1 MFKNRRVVLLIS
13 CVLAWVAMVFGG
25 TVAADAS
32 VAESSPNRTAVIVYD
47 RMVPVKNLSREVV
60 SKATEKVAM
69 AIASREYLASSTT
82 EVEPETDSSTEEY
95 TEEVYVDEVLSED
108 YVEETP
114 IEESI
119 SEDSAPSYDSGYV
132 NANVDGNWIAGSDFA
147 WMGVHYDSGSGYS
160 YTYYSENVLPG
171 GGLSIPGRHVGD
183 EGYVMDGNGNLCL
196 ASDDLPYGTV
206 VSIPFGS
213 GTGVVY
219 DCGSGYGNLDVY
231 VSW

>member
-1 MFKNRRVVLLIS
+1 MNVMFKNCRVILLIS
-13 CVLAWVAMVFGG
+13 CILAWAVMTFGG

-32 VAESSPNRTAVIVYD
+32 VAVPSSDRTAVIVYD

-69 AIASREYLASSTT
+69 AIASREA
-82 EVEPETDSSTEEY
+82 EAEPDSSTEEY
-95 TEEVYVDEVLSED
+95 TEEVYVDEVPSKD
-108 YVEETP
+108 YVEEAP
-114 IEESI
+114 IEDSI
-119 SEDSAPSYDSGYV
+119 SEDSAPSYDGGYV

-147 WMGVHYDSGSGYS
+147 WMGVHTDSGSGYS

>member
-1 MFKNRRVVLLIS
+1 MKMSPKRSIVVLFS
-13 CVLAWVAMVFGG
+13 VLVVEVLGFANLVFASQVNAEALSANVTPTVVVFDRVA
-25 TVAADAS
+25 
-32 VAESSPNRTAVIVYD
+32 SPIGKIIPEIKEKDQTS
-47 RMVPVKNLSREVV
+47 RMVISEVGP
-60 SKATEKVAM
+60 
-69 AIASREYLASSTT
+69 IAEEP
-82 EVEPETDSSTEEY
+82 EVEYDAWLSSEPEVQT
-95 TEEVYVDEVLSED
+95 
-108 YVEETP
+108 
-114 IEESI
+114 
-119 SEDSAPSYDSGYV
+119 PSYDGGGYV
-132 NANVDGNWIAGSDFA
+132 DANVDGTWISGSDFA

-206 VSIPFGS
+206 VNVPFGS

>member
-1 MFKNRRVVLLIS
+1 MFNNRRTLFVCL
-13 CVLAWVAMVFGG
+13 LAWTVMVFGG
-25 TVAADAS
+25 TVTGATVSAS
-32 VAESSPNRTAVIVYD
+32 VSAPAVRHDSAVVVFDRMAPVKTPADKMRAVFSKTLSDRTIVGQKDPSLAPSVNMEPNDDPSAGNPAEASEAVYD
-47 RMVPVKNLSREVV
+47 AWLS
-60 SKATEKVAM
+60 S
-69 AIASREYLASSTT
+69 
-82 EVEPETDSSTEEY
+82 EPEVQT
-95 TEEVYVDEVLSED
+95 
-108 YVEETP
+108 
-114 IEESI
+114 
-119 SEDSAPSYDSGYV
+119 PSYDGGGYV
-132 NANVDGNWIAGSDFA
+132 DANVDGTWISGSDFA

-206 VSIPFGS
+206 VSVPFGS

>member
-1 MFKNRRVVLLIS
+1 MKMSPKCSIVVLFS
-13 CVLAWVAMVFGG
+13 VLVVEVLGFANLVFASQVNAEALSTNVTPTVVVFDRVA
-25 TVAADAS
+25 
-32 VAESSPNRTAVIVYD
+32 SPIGKIIPEIKEKDQTS
-47 RMVPVKNLSREVV
+47 RMVIYEVGP
-60 SKATEKVAM
+60 
-69 AIASREYLASSTT
+69 IAEEP
-82 EVEPETDSSTEEY
+82 EVEYDAWLSSEPEVQT
-95 TEEVYVDEVLSED
+95 
-108 YVEETP
+108 
-114 IEESI
+114 
-119 SEDSAPSYDSGYV
+119 PSYDGGGYV
-132 NANVDGNWIAGSDFA
+132 DANVDGTWISGSDFA

-206 VSIPFGS
+206 VSVPFGS

>member
-1 MFKNRRVVLLIS
+1 MKMSPKRSIVVLFS
-13 CVLAWVAMVFGG
+13 VLVVEVLGFANLVFASQVNAEALSANVTPAVVVFDRVASPIGKIIPEIKEKGQTSRMVIYEVGP
-25 TVAADAS
+25 
-32 VAESSPNRTAVIVYD
+32 VAEEP
-47 RMVPVKNLSREVV
+47 
-60 SKATEKVAM
+60 
-69 AIASREYLASSTT
+69 
-82 EVEPETDSSTEEY
+82 EVEYDAWLSSEPEAQT
-95 TEEVYVDEVLSED
+95 
-108 YVEETP
+108 
-114 IEESI
+114 
-119 SEDSAPSYDSGYV
+119 PSYDGGGYV
-132 NANVDGNWIAGSDFA
+132 DANVDGTWISGSDFA

-160 YTYYSENVLPG
+160 YTYYSEKVLPG

-206 VSIPFGS
+206 VNVPFGS

>member
-1 MFKNRRVVLLIS
+1 MKMSPKCSIVVLFSALVVE
-13 CVLAWVAMVFGG
+13 VLGFANLVFASQVNAEALSTNVTPMVVVFDRVA
-25 TVAADAS
+25 
-32 VAESSPNRTAVIVYD
+32 SPIGKIIPEIKEKDQTS
-47 RMVPVKNLSREVV
+47 RMVIYEVGP
-60 SKATEKVAM
+60 
-69 AIASREYLASSTT
+69 IAEEP
-82 EVEPETDSSTEEY
+82 EVEYVAWLSSEPEAQT
-95 TEEVYVDEVLSED
+95 
-108 YVEETP
+108 
-114 IEESI
+114 
-119 SEDSAPSYDSGYV
+119 PSYDGGGYV
-132 NANVDGNWIAGSDFA
+132 DANVDGTWISGSDFA

-206 VSIPFGS
+206 VSVPFGS

>member
-1 MFKNRRVVLLIS
+1 MFKNRRVILLVS
-13 CVLAWVAMVFGG
+13 FVLAWVAMVFGG
-25 TVAADAS
+25 TVVADAS
-32 VAESSPNRTAVIVYD
+32 VAESSPNRTAVVVYD

-60 SKATEKVAM
+60 SRATEKVAM
-69 AIASREYLASSTT
+69 AIASREYLASSIA
-82 EVEPETDSSTEEY
+82 EVEPEVDSSTDEQAY
-95 TEEVYVDEVLSED
+95 IEEVPSED
-108 YVEETP
+108 YVEEEA

-119 SEDSAPSYDSGYV
+119 SEDSVPSYDGGYV

-206 VSIPFGS
+206 VSVPFGS

>member
-1 MFKNRRVVLLIS
+1 MNVMFKNRRVVLLVS

-32 VAESSPNRTAVIVYD
+32 VAESSPNRAAVIVYD

-69 AIASREYLASSTT
+69 AIAGREAET
-82 EVEPETDSSTEEY
+82 ETDSFTEEY
-95 TEEVYVDEVLSED
+95 TEEVYVDSSED
-108 YVEETP
+108 YAEETP

-119 SEDSAPSYDSGYV
+119 SEDSAPSYDGGYV

-147 WMGVHYDSGSGYS
+147 WMGVHTDSGSGYS
-160 YTYYSENVLPG
+160 YTYYSEDVLPG

>member
-1 MFKNRRVVLLIS
+1 MKMSPKCSIVVLFS
-13 CVLAWVAMVFGG
+13 VLVVEVLGFANLVFASQVNAEALSANATP
-25 TVAADAS
+25 TVVVFDRIAS
-32 VAESSPNRTAVIVYD
+32 PIGKIIPEIKEKDQT
-47 RMVPVKNLSREVV
+47 RMVISEAGP
-60 SKATEKVAM
+60 
-69 AIASREYLASSTT
+69 IAEEP
-82 EVEPETDSSTEEY
+82 EVEYDAWLSSEPEVQT
-95 TEEVYVDEVLSED
+95 
-108 YVEETP
+108 
-114 IEESI
+114 
-119 SEDSAPSYDSGYV
+119 PSYDGGGYV
-132 NANVDGNWIAGSDFA
+132 DANVDGTWISGSDFA

-206 VSIPFGS
+206 VNVPFGS

>member
-1 MFKNRRVVLLIS
+1 MKMSPKRSIVVLFS
-13 CVLAWVAMVFGG
+13 VLVVEVLGFANLVFASQVNAEALSANVTPTVVVFDRVA
-25 TVAADAS
+25 
-32 VAESSPNRTAVIVYD
+32 SPIGKIIPEKEKGQTS
-47 RMVPVKNLSREVV
+47 RMV
-60 SKATEKVAM
+60 
-69 AIASREYLASSTT
+69 IY
-82 EVEPETDSSTEEY
+82 EVEPIAEEPEVEYDAWLSSEP
-95 TEEVYVDEVLSED
+95 EVQ
-108 YVEETP
+108 T
-114 IEESI
+114 
-119 SEDSAPSYDSGYV
+119 PSYDGGGYV
-132 NANVDGNWIAGSDFA
+132 DANVDGTWISGSDFA

-206 VSIPFGS
+206 VNVPFGS